1 MTPVRPS
8 GSIDVV
14 IRNVVIHVANE
25 QPLLADLFG
34 IPAATDAGLLCT
46 NLRMLDGKRPI
57 FIDSIAAT
65 FFFPYRVIRF
75 LEIPPGAIGRHAEEG
90 GDVPVA
96 VAVSEANAGADQR
109 LPVLAIGPHDPEA
122 GDAGTDGDADL
133 DIDEDFLQ
141 RVRDI

>member
-1 MTPVRPS
+1 VTPTRPS
-8 GSIDVV
+8 GSIDAV
-14 IRNVVIHVANE
+14 IRNAVIHVANE

-46 NLRMLDGKRPI
+46 NLRMMDGKRPI
-57 FIDSIAAT
+57 FIDNITAT

-75 LEIPPGAIGRHAEEG
+75 LEIPPGAIGRHADEG

-96 VAVSEANAGADQR
+96 VAASEAGTGDAGQR
-109 LPVLAIGPHDPEA
+109 LPVLAIESGEPAQQPSEVDP
-122 GDAGTDGDADL
+122 DL